1 MQDTK
6 EAVDVTKLTRHEVD
20 LEIARRQVASK
31 AELLALTQTAARS
44 DPGRLNALFLTARD
58 YASYLAIVDPNSSQM
73 AVALKAAVQAALA
86 IFAVASATEGSV
98 EVDLGADAP
107 AKLPA
112 KGPTGAA
119 DAGNWRSGFQL
130 AVICRDHQAVDRLCQ
145 VPISVIRDSSTQSD
159 ECAYLYVEA
168 LQSLWRR
175 APDAA
180 ERLRAAVDATD
191 PDKVKLGTDYVLNI
205 LVPELELVYRFAMRD
220 GSAFNEALRFALER
234 HKKYWGQK
242 KLHLAAS
249 GFVAWGAVAMAA
261 LAGDADI
268 PIAVESDYLSPFLYR
283 GTFLKT

>member
-1 MQDTK
+1 MT
-6 EAVDVTKLTRHEVD
+6 ELARHKID
-20 LEIARRQVASK
+20 MEIARRQVASK
-31 AELLALTQTAARS
+31 AELLALTQTAARA
-44 DPGRLNALFLTARD
+44 DPRLLNALFLTARD
-58 YASYLAIVDPNSSQM
+58 YASYLAIVDPHSSQM

-86 IFAVASATEGSV
+86 IFAVASATGGVV

-107 AKLPA
+107 TKLPA

-130 AVICRDHQAVDRLCQ
+130 ALICRDHHAVDRLCQ

-191 PDKVKLGTDYVLNI
+191 PHMVKLGTDYVLNI
-205 LVPELELVYRFAMRD
+205 LVPELQLLYRYATRD
-220 GSAFNEALRFALER
+220 DSAFNEALRFALER

-242 KLHLAAS
+242 KLHLSAS
-249 GFVAWGAVAMAA
+249 GFVAWGAIAFAS
-261 LAGDADI
+261 LAWDADAL
-268 PIAVESDYLSPFLYR
+268 IAVESDYLSPFLYR
-283 GTFLKT
+283 GTFLQT